1 MHKVHINTH
10 IKNHYNKA
18 QLFEDIL
25 ERLKQHGIDP
35 ENITRSDL
43 SRVDEF
49 HVRGAE
55 VSREIAREI
64 NLNESRI
71 LDVGC
76 GIGGPARM
84 LADEFNCN
92 VTGIDMSHEFV
103 LAARK
108 LSDLVG
114 LRDKTEFL
122 QGDAL
127 ELPFENGSFDVVWT
141 QHVQMNVNDKA
152 RFYAEIDRVLTENG
166 IFIYYDIFRKNSSD
180 LDFPVPWAN
189 DPSISF
195 LGTIPNMDTILKK
208 LGFTKVQTTD
218 QTENAIE
225 FFSDMFERNNQ
236 NGPKKSGMDVFMG
249 ASSPE
254 KFGNLLKGLKENKI
268 VLQSGIYKKK

>member
-18 QLFEDIL
+18 QLFEEII
-25 ERLKQHGIDP
+25 ERLMMQGINP
-35 ENITRSDL
+35 NKISRSDL
-43 SRVDEF
+43 SGVDEF

-55 VSREIAREI
+55 VSREIAKEI
-64 NLNESRI
+64 NLDENRV
-71 LDVGC
+71 LDIGC

-92 VTGIDMSHEFV
+92 VTGIDMSHEFI

-108 LSDLVG
+108 LSELVG
-114 LRDKTEFL
+114 LRDKTQFL

-127 ELPFENGSFDVVWT
+127 ELPFENGSFEVAWT
-141 QHVQMNVNDKA
+141 QHVQMNISDKTG
-152 RFYAEIDRVLTENG
+152 FYSEIARVLTDNG
-166 IFIYYDIFRKNSSD
+166 IFIYYDIFRKNSSE

-195 LGTIPNMDTILKK
+195 LGTIQNMETILKN
-208 LGFTKVQTTD
+208 LGLTKVQTTD

-225 FFSDMFERNNQ
+225 FFSGMFERNNK
-236 NGPKKSGMDVFMG
+236 NGPKKLGLDILMG
-249 ASSPE
+249 DSTPE
-254 KFGNLLKGLKENKI
+254 KFGNLYKGLKQNKI
-268 VLQSGIYKKK
+268 LLQSGIYKKN